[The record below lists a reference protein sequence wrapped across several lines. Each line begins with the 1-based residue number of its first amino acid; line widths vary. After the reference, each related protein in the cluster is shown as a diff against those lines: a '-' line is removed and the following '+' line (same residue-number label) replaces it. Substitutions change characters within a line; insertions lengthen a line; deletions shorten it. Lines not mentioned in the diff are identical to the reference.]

1 MTPEPTKSG
10 TRNRKP
16 SEPTVSVPTRV
27 PKSFAEAFTAK
38 ALANKMSRS
47 EALYEAA
54 KAWMSS
60 H

>member
-1 MTPEPTKSG
+1 MTLEPPKTG
-10 TRNRKP
+10 ARNRKHT
-16 SEPTVSVPTRV
+16 EPTVTVPSRM

-47 EALYEAA
+47 EALYAAA
-54 KAWMSS
+54 KAWMAA

>member
-1 MTPEPTKSG
+1 VSATE
-10 TRNRKP
+10 KP
-16 SEPTVSVPTRV
+16 KPAEKTVSVPTRV

-38 ALANKMSRS
+38 ALAHRMSRS

-54 KAWMSS
+54 KAWMAA

>member
-1 MTPEPTKSG
+1 MPTTDKPKKAEPS
-10 TRNRKP
+10 
-16 SEPTVSVPTRV
+16 VSIPTRV

-47 EALYEAA
+47 EALYAAA
-54 KAWMSS
+54 KAWMAA

>member
-1 MTPEPTKSG
+1 MPITNQQ
-10 TRNRKP
+10 NRKQA
-16 SEPTVSVPTRV
+16 EPTVTMPTRV

-54 KAWMSS
+54 KAWIAS